1 MPAASLI
8 TRLRKKSGNQVK
20 IDSIFSKRKGSSGSI
35 SKKNEPSTIPSRHA
49 PLKIFSFQIPPIL
62 PLNDFTVCNCIVELI
77 QHMFEDANLT
87 RESQLMIANCPR
99 VIVETQL
106 AGVYHSDFTNV
117 SRELEKEI
125 QIGNVRRLYLHRS
138 DSFSGESCLVLRSEL
153 NEIYQLYLNKHK
165 DNKELQ
171 LLITKLREFLCTHG
185 STSYSSEELNLSL
198 QERRTLTTAG
208 FLTLDGTDSYGISL
222 PNLGVFTHI
231 LHSSRK
237 DLIQFFKKK
246 PFYECIEAS
255 LLQRNI
261 SVTARRK
268 HETFFGW
275 KFRLCDAIGAGLIDA
290 FMTSCGRAY
299 RLTRRGLEYK

>member
-1 MPAASLI
+1 MPAASLL
-8 TRLRKKSGNQVK
+8 TRLRRKSGNQVK
-20 IDSIFSKRKGSSGSI
+20 IDTLFSKRKGPSGSV
-35 SKKNEPSTIPSRHA
+35 SKKNEPPAVPSRQA
-49 PLKIFSFQIPPIL
+49 PLKVFSFQIPPIL
-62 PLNDFTVCNCIVELI
+62 LISDSSVCNCIAELV
-77 QHMFEDANLT
+77 QRMFEDASLT
-87 RESQLMIANCPR
+87 RESQLMISNCPR

-106 AGVYHSDFTNV
+106 TGLYHSDFTSV
-117 SRELEKEI
+117 SRELEAEI
-125 QIGNVRRLYLHRS
+125 RIGNVRRLYLHRS

-153 NEIYQLYLNKHK
+153 NEIYQLYLNKYE

-171 LLITKLREFLCTHG
+171 SLIKKLQEFLQTHG
-185 STSYSSEELNLSL
+185 STSYSTEELSFSL
-198 QERRTLTTAG
+198 QERRILTTAG
-208 FLTLDGTDSYGISL
+208 FLTLDGTNSYGISL

-255 LLQRNI
+255 LLQRNL
-261 SVTARRK
+261 SVTAKKK